1 MTSHTPS
8 SQTPADSVGTTGV
21 AHPRLDLAP
30 DELAEAVQQHPV
42 AYWYL
47 VPPERLHHALSQLPA
62 CMRADHPLIQMMHA
76 LTAGGTA
83 AIEESTPP
91 EGSPVS
97 YLIQSARL
105 RLAGYPRAALERVH
119 TGQIEASLPPASAL
133 FDTSRGWRPF
143 VTLQSG
149 VTALLAGDFSRSAG
163 RLATATFWQLPDEVR
178 TLEREAHAKYAL
190 LHALV
195 GDAEIARRV
204 LIALDRLPRSTSW
217 TEPEIG
223 YAARIAAQ
231 LVTPDPDPDADVR
244 DPLLAADARELW
256 PFGLW
261 ALLRPIYRRGHL
273 DDALGLLTQVEHA
286 EPPGLRGDGVARSVI
301 PLARAMAHR
310 LRGDHAAA
318 RAALEAADPDCDLT
332 LSGRAF
338 VLLDSGLYDAAIH
351 TAEQVIARAGELRR
365 LRIASTGVIAAALL
379 RRGNGTGATDL
390 LRTCLAHA
398 RPPSEDE
405 MTAMPA
411 DAARLLRALGHEGG
425 GAPGDA
431 APGDGALTRGEEHLL
446 VLLATTMTRQEIAD
460 ELFLSINTIKTR
472 CHRLYRRLG
481 VQSRTAAVTEA
492 RRRGLI

>member
-1 MTSHTPS
+1 MTSYPPS
-8 SQTPADSVGTTGV
+8 SQTPADSAGTTGV
-21 AHPRLDLAP
+21 SPPRLDLSP
-30 DELAEAVQQHPV
+30 GELAEAVQQHPV

-47 VPPERLHHALSQLPA
+47 VAPDRLHHALSQLPA
-62 CMRADHPLIQMMHA
+62 CVRADHPLVQMMHA
-76 LTAGGTA
+76 LTAGDTA
-83 AIEESTPP
+83 AIDESTPP
-91 EGSPVS
+91 DDSPVS
-97 YLIQSARL
+97 HLIQSARL
-105 RLAGYPRAALERVH
+105 RLAGHPRAALERVH

-163 RLATATFWQLPDEVR
+163 RLATATLWRLPDEVR

-195 GDAEIARRV
+195 GDTEIARRV
-204 LIALDRLPRSTSW
+204 LIALDRLPRSASW

-223 YAARIAAQ
+223 YAARLAGH
-231 LVTPDPDPDADVR
+231 LVAPDPAGDAR

-261 ALLRPIYRRGHL
+261 AVLRPIYRRGHL

-286 EPPGLRGDGVARSVI
+286 EPPGLRGDGVARSII
-301 PLARAMAHR
+301 PIARAMAHR
-310 LRGDHAAA
+310 LRGEHTAA

-332 LSGRAF
+332 LSGRAL
-338 VLLDSGLYDAAIH
+338 VLLESGLYDAAIQ

-365 LRIASTGVIAAALL
+365 LRISSTGVIAAALL
-379 RRGNGTGATDL
+379 RRGDGTGATDL
-390 LRTCLAHA
+390 LRRCLAHT
-398 RPPSEDE
+398 RPPSDDE
-405 MTAMPA
+405 LAAMPT
-411 DAARLLRALGHEGG
+411 DAALLLRALRHEGG

-460 ELFLSINTIKTR
+460 ELYLSINTIKTR

-481 VQSRTAAVTEA
+481 VQSRTAAIAEA